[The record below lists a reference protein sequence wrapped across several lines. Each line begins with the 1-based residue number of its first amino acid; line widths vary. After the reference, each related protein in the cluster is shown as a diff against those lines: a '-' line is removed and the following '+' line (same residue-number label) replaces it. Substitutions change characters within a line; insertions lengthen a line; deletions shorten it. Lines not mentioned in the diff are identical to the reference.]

1 MKAKN
6 QINDL
11 EQKEA
16 KNIQS
21 EQDEPLLVWLSGL
34 SASLQ
39 TKEAPVWLPVRAHAW
54 VAGHVPCCG
63 EGVRGNHTLM
73 FLSLTFSLPSPLSK
87 NKENLLKNVIL

>member
-39 TKEAPVWLPVRAHAW
+39 TERSPVQFPVRAHAW
-54 VAGHVPCCG
+54 GAGQVPWVRG
-63 EGVRGNHTLM
+63 GARGNHTFM
-73 FLSLTFSLPSPLSK
+73 FLSLSFSLPYPLTK
-87 NKENLLKNVIL
+87 NK